1 MELRSYRLFRYT
13 LPLKQ
18 PFTTHA
24 GALNEREGI
33 IVELQDNEGRSG
45 FGEGVAFA
53 IPFYTSETV
62 SSNWILLQETLLP
75 LLFAK
80 KVNHPTEVPQLFAGI
95 VGNQMAKAAVE
106 GAVWDLYAKQQGK
119 SLAACIGGIR
129 TKAKAGA
136 VISLSD
142 DLEQTIEM
150 IRSQGFER
158 AKLKVA
164 KYNERRAIELVKVI
178 DPELPLMIDG
188 NGMYKEEDISLLA
201 GLDSLNLQMI
211 EQPFI
216 PGDIVLHQRLQQR
229 MNTSI
234 CLDETVESF
243 SDAWQALELGACRT
257 INIKIGRVGGL
268 TEAIR
273 IHNLCQQAGLAVWCG
288 GMVETGISKAHNLAL
303 ASLPG
308 FSIPG
313 DLSGSDRYF
322 DRDLLINPL
331 RVEQGSIRIPDEPG
345 IGVEVDMEYLLYVSS
360 GVSTGK

>member
-33 IVELQDNEGRSG
+33 IVELQDKDGRTG

-53 IPFYTSETV
+53 VPFYTSETV
-62 SSNWILLQETLLP
+62 ASSWILLQETLLP
-75 LLFAK
+75 LLLAK
-80 KVNHPTEVPQLFAGI
+80 KLNHPAEVPQLFSGI

-106 GAVWDLYAKQQGK
+106 GALWDLHAKQQGK
-119 SLAACIGGIR
+119 SLAACIGGTR
-129 TKAKAGA
+129 SKAKAGA

-142 DLEQTIEM
+142 DLEQTITM
-150 IRSQGFER
+150 IRNQGFER
-158 AKLKVA
+158 AKLKVT
-164 KYNERRAIELVKVI
+164 KYNERKAIELVKSI

-188 NGMYKEEDISLLA
+188 NGMYEEKDIPLLA
-201 GLDSLNLQMI
+201 ELDNLDLQMI
-211 EQPFI
+211 EQPFL
-216 PGDIVLHQRLQQR
+216 PGDIVLHHRLQQS
-229 MNTSI
+229 MNTPI
-234 CLDETVESF
+234 CLDESVESF
-243 SDAWQALELGACRT
+243 SDAWQALELGSCQT

-273 IHNLCQQAGLAVWCG
+273 IHDLCQQAGLAVWCG

-322 DRDLLINPL
+322 DRDLLIKPL
-331 RVEQGSIRIPDEPG
+331 RVEQGSIQVPDGPG
-345 IGVEVDMEYLLYVSS
+345 IGVDVDMEYLLHVSKE
-360 GVSTGK
+360 VSAGK

>member
-24 GALNEREGI
+24 GALHEREGI
-33 IVELQDNEGRSG
+33 IVELQDDAGRSG

-62 SSNWILLQETLLP
+62 DSSWMLLQKKLLP
-75 LLFAK
+75 LLFAN
-80 KVNHPTEVPQLFAGI
+80 KVNHPAEVPQLFSGI

-106 GAVWDLYAKQQGK
+106 GAVWDLYAKQQGI
-119 SLAACIGGIR
+119 SLASCIGGTR

-142 DLEQTIEM
+142 DLERTISL

-158 AKLKVA
+158 AKLKVT
-164 KYNERRAIELVKVI
+164 KYNERKAIELVKEI

-188 NGMYKEEDISLLA
+188 NGMYKEEDIPRLVEM
-201 GLDSLNLQMI
+201 DSLNLQMI
-211 EQPFI
+211 EQPFLS
-216 PGDIVLHQRLQQR
+216 GDIILHHRLQQR
-229 MNTSI
+229 MNTPI
-234 CLDETVESF
+234 CLDESVESF
-243 SDAWQALELGACRT
+243 PDAWQALELGSCRT

-273 IHNLCQQAGLAVWCG
+273 IHDLCQQAGLAVWCG

-322 DRDLLINPL
+322 DRDLLIEPL
-331 RVEQGSIRIPDEPG
+331 RVEQGSIQIPDKSG
-345 IGVEVDMEYLLYVSS
+345 IGVEVDLEYLLHVSKEVMA
-360 GVSTGK
+360 GE